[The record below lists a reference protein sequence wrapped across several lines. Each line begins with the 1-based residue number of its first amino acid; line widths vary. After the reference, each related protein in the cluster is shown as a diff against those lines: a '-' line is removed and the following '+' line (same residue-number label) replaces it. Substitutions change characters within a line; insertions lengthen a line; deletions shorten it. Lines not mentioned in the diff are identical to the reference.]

1 MSNQP
6 FGDGRHGSHGET
18 RQGSPGL
25 AKADAPPED
34 VAAAHVSLRRISALF
49 GPYRARLS
57 GLLALDLHLGRP
69 GRRSAPSCLR
79 EVIDTAI
86 PEHDTQLLSLL
97 VGGMI
102 ALSIIGGV
110 IGVAQTWISNQ
121 VGQRVMH
128 DLRAAVYAHLQR
140 MSLGLLHPH
149 PHRERCSRASPTTS
163 AGIDSVVTSTATS
176 IVQNVTTVVA
186 VVVAMI
192 LLDWRLAAFSLF
204 LLPFFVWLTRRVGEE
219 RRRIQSVR
227 QGRLADMSTL
237 VEESLSVS
245 GILLGKTMG
254 RSPEL
259 VRRFSDESGELADL
273 EVRARMAGRW
283 RMASVQMSFAI
294 MPAAVYWFAGY
305 SIAHGSAAISIG
317 TVIAFTTLQTRV
329 LFPIQSLLSVGLEV
343 QTSLALFGRIFEYL
357 DLPVDIEERPD
368 ARDLS
373 GVRGDVRLKDVWFTY
388 DPERKRWT
396 LREISAEIPA
406 GTRTALVG
414 ETGSGKTTLAYLV
427 ARLYE
432 PQRGR
437 VEIDGVDIRDMTL
450 ASLAATVGLVS
461 QETYLFHASIR
472 ENLRFACP
480 EASDEQ
486 IEDAARAAQIHEL
499 ISSLP
504 DGYDTPVGERGY
516 RFSGGEK
523 QRMAIARTVLRNPP
537 VLDPRRGHL
546 GARHRNRARRAAR
559 PRRPLPRAHHDR
571 DRPPALHDP
580 RRRPDPRA
588 RRRPDRRARHPR
600 GAAWSLADA
609 TPRCWPIEY
618 PVDLRSVGARSP
630 RTIPRLTLPRRSPER
645 PPGRTGADFRGT
657 SAWLAN
663 ALAPQALPRSPPRA
677 LKGRAPWRADRPAR
691 RSASCRRA

>member
-1 MSNQP
+1 VSAQP
-6 FGDGRHGSHGET
+6 FSAGRGGE
-18 RQGSPGL
+18 GSPPR
-25 AKADAPPED
+25 AREPRPED
-34 VAAAHVSLRRISALF
+34 IPSTPVSLARIRRLF
-49 GPYRARLS
+49 TPYRARLS
-57 GLLALDLHLGRP
+57 GLLALIFLSAGLGVINP
-69 GRRSAPSCLR
+69 FLLR
-79 EVIDTAI
+79 EFINVAY
-86 PEHDTQLLSLL
+86 PRHDTKL
-97 VGGMI
+97 VIELVAGMI
-102 ALSIIGGV
+102 ALSIITSV

-140 MSLGLLHPH
+140 MSLAFFTHTRTG
-149 PHRERCSRASPTTS
+149 EVQSRIANDI
-163 AGIDSVVTSTATS
+163 GGVDSVVTSTATS

-186 VVVAMI
+186 TVVAMF
-192 LLDWRLAAFSLF
+192 LLDWRLAAFSLI

-259 VRRFSDESGELADL
+259 VRRFSGESGELADL

-294 MPAAVYWFAGY
+294 MPALVYLFAGL
-305 SIAHGSAAISIG
+305 SGGAAISIG
-317 TVIAFTTLQTRV
+317 TVVAFTTLQTRL

-343 QTSLALFGRIFEYL
+343 QTSLALFARIFEYL
-357 DLPVDIEERPD
+357 DLPVDIVERPG
-368 ARDLS
+368 ARPLQD
-373 GVRGDVRLKDVWFTY
+373 VRGDVRLQDVSFRY
-388 DPERKRWT
+388 APGSAWT
-396 LREISAEIPA
+396 LQEISAEIPA

-432 PQRGR
+432 PERGC
-437 VEIDGVDIRDMTL
+437 VSIDGVDIRDVTL
-450 ASLAATVGLVS
+450 GSLAATVGLVS

-480 EASDEQ
+480 EASDEE

-523 QRMAIARTVLRNPP
+523 QRMAIARTILRNPP
-537 VLDPRRGHL
+537 VLVLDEATSAL
-546 GARHRNRARRAAR
+546 DTETERAVQQ
-559 PRRPLPRAHHDR
+559 
-571 DRPPALHDP
+571 ALDELS
-580 RRRPDPRA
+580 R
-588 RRRPDRRARHPR
+588 
-600 GAAWSLADA
+600 
-609 TPRCWPIEY
+609 
-618 PVDLRSVGARSP
+618 
-630 RTIPRLTLPRRSPER
+630 
-645 PPGRTGADFRGT
+645 GRTTIAIAHRLSTIRDAEQILVLDGGRIVERGSHEELVALGGRYAALLSGAEIGEERQAAG
-657 SAWLAN
+657 SA
-663 ALAPQALPRSPPRA
+663 
-677 LKGRAPWRADRPAR
+677 
-691 RSASCRRA
+691 AS